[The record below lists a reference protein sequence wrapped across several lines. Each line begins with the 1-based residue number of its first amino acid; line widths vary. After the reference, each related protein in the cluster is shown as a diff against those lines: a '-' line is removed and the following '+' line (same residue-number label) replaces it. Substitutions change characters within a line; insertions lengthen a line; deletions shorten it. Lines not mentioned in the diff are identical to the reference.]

1 MIFVYRNMKMTKK
14 YQNQMYYLPIRRY
27 RLLLKLTSILSE
39 TLQMLKSKLHIY
51 QKAFYK
57 CFQLLEWHMQWTGN
71 TEHCECTEYWWV
83 KYQRWSDA
91 THIWFSLDSKDN
103 NEKMTNDWVTLHPVL
118 ANSHSLKT
126 AQSHCAITL
135 CNVFSPVHYRNR

>member
-14 YQNQMYYLPIRRY
+14 YQNQMYYLPIRHY

-57 CFQLLEWHMQWTGN
+57 CFQLLE
-71 TEHCECTEYWWV
+71 
-83 KYQRWSDA
+83 
-91 THIWFSLDSKDN
+91 
-103 NEKMTNDWVTLHPVL
+103 
-118 ANSHSLKT
+118 
-126 AQSHCAITL
+126 
-135 CNVFSPVHYRNR
+135 